1 MNNLL
6 DKYYKFNNPNKTE
19 FLEYELEKDS
29 NKEFFN
35 DITDKEVYKLI
46 ATYIDVKNYEGA
58 YILMDHLGYKL
69 SVESSASSF
78 SQFNSFINSLNSNY
92 HDDLDDMFSDMD
104 CYAYDDEDI
113 NTEIDIYIYSFM
125 FFNLDFIKFCHSKEH
140 HTRSENIR
148 PLFDFY
154 FLVKYKNNFKFHLS
168 SYEIEIFVND
178 LKSFLNQEHGCSYII
193 SEQILTKLNQNDL
206 ISIFKNDSN
215 LLDIKNS
222 FDNTIIPEIKKN
234 IRYLKQLEPILEEFS
249 EYFSFNFDDFY
260 LTLVSNFDIHDSD
273 NFDYALK
280 FFSKYGFN
288 INTENQDGDNFSFIF
303 IKNQKN
309 IFDDD
314 YNSTELDKIFAFLLN
329 KGSNLITH
337 KNKNGEN
344 IGHILLNN
352 DMLSKYLILFLF
364 TLDVD
369 LWVADHNKNSII
381 DHIRNN
387 KYYDHLVPIIEI
399 KKTKY
404 DNLILSHEIMQSI
417 NISIDKKRL

>member
-1 MNNLL
+1 MKNLL
-6 DKYYKFNNPNKTE
+6 DKYYKFNNPNKIE

-29 NKEFFN
+29 NKESFN
-35 DITDKEVYKLI
+35 EITNKEAYKLI
-46 ATYIDVKNYEGA
+46 ETYIDAKNYEGA
-58 YILMDHLGYKL
+58 YILMNYLGYKL
-69 SVESSASSF
+69 SVDSPISSF

-104 CYAYDDEDI
+104 CYEDEDEDI
-113 NTEIDIYIYSFM
+113 NMEIDIYLYSFM
-125 FFNLDFIKFCHSKEH
+125 FFNVDYIKFCHSKEYNI
-140 HTRSENIR
+140 RSENIR

-154 FLVKYKNNFKFHLS
+154 FLVKYKNHLKFDLS
-168 SYEIEIFVND
+168 SSEIEIFVND

-206 ISIFKNDSN
+206 ISIFKNESN

-260 LTLVSNFDIHDSD
+260 LTLVSNFDIHNSD

-309 IFDDD
+309 IFEDD

-404 DNLILSHEIMQSI
+404 DNLIVSNEIMKST